1 MVYIP
6 FFIFHPLMTR
16 VKLNLTILVFILRLP
31 TKHTLDLISY
41 LSSPVLTRHVICEGM
56 HTTLMA
62 QVIIFDIPSSL
73 ISLTRHAWYVLSWTK
88 QRQTHS
94 LFKKK
99 KKEANSFL
107 AEQWILIIPCSLGWR
122 VIAGAFLWPRILLH
136 YGVQWKF
143 FMREGQVDQGFSLF
157 SFLMFSVKYG
167 GWGDFATM

>member
-99 KKEANSFL
+99 KKRGKL
-107 AEQWILIIPCSLGWR
+107 IPCRTVDSYNSLQPR
-122 VIAGAFLWPRILLH
+122 LKSDCRCIFVAKDFTPLWGSVEVL
-136 YGVQWKF
+136 Y
-143 FMREGQVDQGFSLF
+143 EGRASWSRF
-157 SFLMFSVKYG
+157 
-167 GWGDFATM
+167 